1 MKNEYSEHQTD
12 QLLCIF
18 SQDFT
23 YRSRHIETDAI
34 LSSAQ
39 PCHVH
44 CARVR
49 VRVCV
54 WGGGT
59 GAGLACT
66 NLTGTLSLRS
76 KLPCKLRFEAW
87 LVEPLKNGLCS
98 FF

>member
-12 QLLCIF
+12 PLLCIF

-54 WGGGT
+54 AWGGGEQGRDWHAQSNRNSVAQIKT
-59 GAGLACT
+59 TMQTA
-66 NLTGTLSLRS
+66 
-76 KLPCKLRFEAW
+76 
-87 LVEPLKNGLCS
+87 V
-98 FF
+98 